1 MRQEKYLDKAIS
13 KLEKDLRKAG
23 LSDMYTISGRI
34 ENRIPILDVS
44 NNEIGS
50 ARTYNL
56 ANAYIMY
63 LEEDVSAAES
73 FKDTRR
79 EIMADVCREN
89 PIEVQPE
96 DVTEID
102 PTSNLNSEF
111 DTTEIDIEDET
122 PVSRTIKATQIVVRT
137 TEKEREALKAYFM
150 KHGVSLSKGIKI
162 AIKYLEQQEKKGLV
176 HFSDIG
182 LY

>member
-1 MRQEKYLDKAIS
+1 MQKVQPAKNNLDMDFLNSFNK
-13 KLEKDLRKAG
+13 
-23 LSDMYTISGRI
+23 
-34 ENRIPILDVS
+34 PI
-44 NNEIGS
+44 GG
-50 ARTYNL
+50 
-56 ANAYIMY
+56 NA
-63 LEEDVSAAES
+63 AATTTTAS
-73 FKDTRR
+73 PAVAQPVK
-79 EIMADVCREN
+79 
-89 PIEVQPE
+89 IEVQAE

-102 PTSNLNSEF
+102 PTSNLDSEF
-111 DTTEIDIEDET
+111 DTTEIDIEDEAH
-122 PVSRTIKATQIVVRT
+122 VSRTIKATQIVVRT

>member
-1 MRQEKYLDKAIS
+1 MQKVQPAKNNLDMDFLNSFNK
-13 KLEKDLRKAG
+13 
-23 LSDMYTISGRI
+23 
-34 ENRIPILDVS
+34 PI
-44 NNEIGS
+44 GG
-50 ARTYNL
+50 
-56 ANAYIMY
+56 NAA
-63 LEEDVSAAES
+63 STTTTASPAAAQPV
-73 FKDTRR
+73 K
-79 EIMADVCREN
+79 
-89 PIEVQPE
+89 IEVQAE

-102 PTSNLNSEF
+102 PTSNLDSEF
-111 DTTEIDIEDET
+111 DTTEIDIEDEV

>member
-1 MRQEKYLDKAIS
+1 MQKVQPAKNNLDMDFLNSFNK
-13 KLEKDLRKAG
+13 
-23 LSDMYTISGRI
+23 
-34 ENRIPILDVS
+34 PI
-44 NNEIGS
+44 GG
-50 ARTYNL
+50 
-56 ANAYIMY
+56 NAA
-63 LEEDVSAAES
+63 STTTTASPAAAQPV
-73 FKDTRR
+73 K
-79 EIMADVCREN
+79 
-89 PIEVQPE
+89 IEVQAE

-102 PTSNLNSEF
+102 PTSNLDSEF
-111 DTTEIDIEDET
+111 DTTEIDIEDEA

-137 TEKEREALKAYFM
+137 TEKEREALKSYFM

>member
-1 MRQEKYLDKAIS
+1 MQKVQPAKNNLDMDFLNSFNK
-13 KLEKDLRKAG
+13 
-23 LSDMYTISGRI
+23 
-34 ENRIPILDVS
+34 PI
-44 NNEIGS
+44 GG
-50 ARTYNL
+50 
-56 ANAYIMY
+56 NAA
-63 LEEDVSAAES
+63 VTTTTASPAVAQPV
-73 FKDTRR
+73 K
-79 EIMADVCREN
+79 
-89 PIEVQPE
+89 IEVQAE

-102 PTSNLNSEF
+102 PTSNLDSEF
-111 DTTEIDIEDET
+111 DTTEIDIEDEA

>member
-1 MRQEKYLDKAIS
+1 MQKVQPAKNNFDMDFLNSFDK
-13 KLEKDLRKAG
+13 
-23 LSDMYTISGRI
+23 
-34 ENRIPILDVS
+34 PI
-44 NNEIGS
+44 G
-50 ARTYNL
+50 
-56 ANAYIMY
+56 NASTTASPA
-63 LEEDVSAAES
+63 VAQPV
-73 FKDTRR
+73 K
-79 EIMADVCREN
+79 
-89 PIEVQPE
+89 IEVQAE

-102 PTSNLNSEF
+102 PTSNLDSEF

-162 AIKYLEQQEKKGLV
+162 AIKYLEQQEKKRLV
-176 HFSDIG
+176 HFADIG

>member
-1 MRQEKYLDKAIS
+1 MQKIQPAKNNLDMDFLNNFDKPIGGNASTKAS
-13 KLEKDLRKAG
+13 HAVAQPVK
-23 LSDMYTISGRI
+23 I
-34 ENRIPILDVS
+34 ETQ
-44 NNEIGS
+44 
-50 ARTYNL
+50 A
-56 ANAYIMY
+56 
-63 LEEDVSAAES
+63 
-73 FKDTRR
+73 
-79 EIMADVCREN
+79 
-89 PIEVQPE
+89 E

-102 PTSNLNSEF
+102 PTSNLDSEF
-111 DTTEIDIEDET
+111 DTTEIDIEDEA

-137 TEKEREALKAYFM
+137 TEKERESLKAYFM

>member
-1 MRQEKYLDKAIS
+1 MQKVQPAKNNLDMDFLNSFNK
-13 KLEKDLRKAG
+13 
-23 LSDMYTISGRI
+23 
-34 ENRIPILDVS
+34 PIGG
-44 NNEIGS
+44 NAS
-50 ARTYNL
+50 ATTTT
-56 ANAYIMY
+56 ASPA
-63 LEEDVSAAES
+63 VAQPV
-73 FKDTRR
+73 K
-79 EIMADVCREN
+79 
-89 PIEVQPE
+89 IEVQAE

-102 PTSNLNSEF
+102 PTSNLDSEF
-111 DTTEIDIEDET
+111 DTTEIDIEDEA

>member
-1 MRQEKYLDKAIS
+1 MQKVQPAKNNLDMDFLNSFNK
-13 KLEKDLRKAG
+13 
-23 LSDMYTISGRI
+23 
-34 ENRIPILDVS
+34 PI
-44 NNEIGS
+44 GG
-50 ARTYNL
+50 
-56 ANAYIMY
+56 NA
-63 LEEDVSAAES
+63 AATVTTAS
-73 FKDTRR
+73 PAVAQPVK
-79 EIMADVCREN
+79 
-89 PIEVQPE
+89 IEVQAE

-102 PTSNLNSEF
+102 PTSNLDSEF
-111 DTTEIDIEDET
+111 DTTEIDIEDEV

>member
-1 MRQEKYLDKAIS
+1 MDFLNSFDKPIGGNAS
-13 KLEKDLRKAG
+13 TTSSHAVAQPVK
-23 LSDMYTISGRI
+23 I
-34 ENRIPILDVS
+34 E
-44 NNEIGS
+44 
-50 ARTYNL
+50 AQT
-56 ANAYIMY
+56 
-63 LEEDVSAAES
+63 
-73 FKDTRR
+73 
-79 EIMADVCREN
+79 
-89 PIEVQPE
+89 E

-102 PTSNLNSEF
+102 PTSNLDSEF
-111 DTTEIDIEDET
+111 DTAEIDIEDEV

>member
-1 MRQEKYLDKAIS
+1 MQK
-13 KLEKDLRKAG
+13 
-23 LSDMYTISGRI
+23 
-34 ENRIPILDVS
+34 
-44 NNEIGS
+44 
-50 ARTYNL
+50 
-56 ANAYIMY
+56 
-63 LEEDVSAAES
+63 
-73 FKDTRR
+73 
-79 EIMADVCREN
+79 
-89 PIEVQPE
+89 VQPAKNNFDMDFLNSFDKPIGGNAAATTTASHAVAQAE

-102 PTSNLNSEF
+102 PTSNLDSEF
-111 DTTEIDIEDET
+111 DTAEIDIEDEA